1 MIPADLLDKL
11 REKDPELYE
20 NIAKSFAWAEL
31 QYDEL
36 YPEYVGDKPHLP
48 DEIEIDN
55 HMEHLIQGCLQ
66 EAIRARG
73 WIFELNS
80 KLCEGGLC
88 SAWVF
93 KNLKEWKKDQFD
105 PTAEYINMGGD
116 TEAEALLRAYLAA
129 IHSE

>member
-1 MIPADLLDKL
+1 MIPADLLDQL

-66 EAIRARG
+66 ERIRARG
-73 WIFELNS
+73 WGYAIGRSS
-80 KLCEGGLC
+80 KGMTSASVYVPGGEGET
-88 SAWVF
+88 V
-93 KNLKEWKKDQFD
+93 
-105 PTAEYINMGGD
+105 MGYD
-116 TEAEALLRAYLAA
+116 EAEALLSAYLATP
-129 IHSE
+129 